1 MLHASRSL
9 IRTSSDHLHAA
20 TMIRNSSTATKHVFA
35 CVLGSGVAGS
45 SVAYHLT
52 KRNIKDVLLLERASG
67 VASPTGTSFHSPGLV
82 SASHPAHRYKPIL
95 AHSIELYSKLEEETG
110 VKIDFQPTGTIRLAT
125 NETRLAEFRKYV
137 NRDYYK
143 EGDVC
148 KTTLLTPDQVR
159 ELAPAVDHS
168 RVLGALHTTNDGT
181 ISARALTQALVVG
194 AKAGGAQVI
203 DGAIPRE
210 IRYDKEKGHW
220 IVALE
225 DGTLVTTRNLIN
237 AGGIWAN
244 DIARLSGHNLPVVV
258 VEHQYAVLTPN
269 KTPDNTPAII
279 DHDSTFYVRKSGDD
293 YLFGGFEPL
302 EKTVIREDWYKKGVP
317 TEGSKSIKADFSRLD
332 DAYKRACDLIPSLE
346 GAKIDAR
353 AAVFSMTPD
362 GYPLVGP
369 YDKNYWMSTGFL
381 DGVSS
386 GGGIGKYLA
395 DWIVDG
401 EPPAELFDTDA
412 SRYERWGDRKFFTER
427 SRETYSMYYNWSYTD
442 RLAGRPTDRISG
454 VYGRLKKD
462 GASFSFRNGWE
473 VANSFNMGVQ
483 NEEYLPTLI
492 REYEMVTNKC
502 GVIDLSWK
510 GKIEVKGR
518 DAEKLM
524 DYAIAS
530 QIPALGKIS
539 SGLMLTRHGGI
550 LGPMMIFHHDR
561 QRSAFILLT
570 EPERESRDLYWLR
583 RAAAEKQM
591 DVQVSIVSEYLASL
605 ALVGP
610 KSREVL
616 SALTKSDVSDEGFPQ
631 KSTRMIRLGPVGVV
645 CARSST
651 STGQLSFELFHNRAE
666 TAKLYHAVMGAGRDH
681 GIVNFGQAALN
692 MMRLEH
698 GYKIWGKELTLDT
711 NPFEC
716 GIGSL
721 VDFNKKEFIGR
732 ESALE
737 FSKKEFDASSRRL
750 ALITFDTEEGIV
762 LDDKYVP
769 SGNEV
774 IRIDGQEAR
783 VGQITSGAYNVRLQ
797 KPIAFAWIDNS
808 VGKNERLVVDIGDK
822 RLFATS
828 LETPTI
834 PPIQ

>member
-1 MLHASRSL
+1 MLRVSQSVVR
-9 IRTSSDHLHAA
+9 IRNENLNL
-20 TMIRNSSTATKHVFA
+20 IRNSSTKHVFA

-45 SVAYHLT
+45 SVAYHLV
-52 KRNIKDVLLLERASG
+52 KRNIKDILLLERASG
-67 VASPTGTSFHSPGLV
+67 VASPSGTSFHSPGLV
-82 SASHPAHRYKPIL
+82 AASHPAHRYKPIL
-95 AHSIELYSKLEEETG
+95 AHSVDLYSKLEQETG
-110 VKIDFQPTGTIRLAT
+110 VKIDFKQTGTLRLAT
-125 NETRLAEFRKYV
+125 NEARLAEFRKYV
-137 NRDYYK
+137 SRDYYK

-159 ELAPAVDHS
+159 ELSPALDHS
-168 RVLGALHTTNDGT
+168 KILGALHTTNDGS
-181 ISARALTQALVVG
+181 ISARGLTQAFVAG

-203 DGAIPRE
+203 DGAIPKH
-210 IRYDKEKGHW
+210 IFYDKEKGHW
-220 IVALE
+220 TILLE
-225 DGTLVTTRNLIN
+225 DGTTVYTRNLVN

-244 DIARLSGHNLPVVV
+244 DIARLSGYKLPVVV
-258 VEHQYAVLTPN
+258 VEHQYAVITPGSSPSE
-269 KTPDNTPAII
+269 TPSII
-279 DHDSTFYVRKSGDD
+279 DHDSAFYVRKSGDE
-293 YLFGGFEPL
+293 YLFGAFENS
-302 EKTVIREDWYKKGVP
+302 EKTVIREDWYKNGVP
-317 TEGSKSIKADFSRLD
+317 TGGSQTVKQDFSRVED
-332 DAYKRACDLIPSLE
+332 SFKRACELIPDLQ
-346 GAKIDAR
+346 GAKVDAR

-412 SRYERWGDRKFFTER
+412 SRYDRWGDRKLFTDR
-427 SRETYSMYYNWSYTD
+427 SRETYSTYYNWSYTD

-454 VYGRLKKD
+454 IYGRLKRD
-462 GASFSFRNGWE
+462 GANFLFRNGWE
-473 VANSFNMGVQ
+473 VANSFPIPGQ
-483 NEEYLPTLI
+483 EDEGYLPTLI

-502 GVIDLSWK
+502 GLIDLSWK
-510 GKIEVKGR
+510 GKIEVKGK

-524 DYAIAS
+524 DYALAS
-530 QIPALGKIS
+530 KIPPLGKIS
-539 SGLMLTRHGGI
+539 SGVMLTRRGNI
-550 LGPMMIFHHDR
+550 LAPLMVFHHDR
-561 QRSAFILLT
+561 HRSAFILLT

-583 RAAAEKQM
+583 RAAAEQQL
-591 DVQVSIVSEYLASL
+591 DVQVSLVSEYLASL

-651 STGQLSFELFHNRAE
+651 STGQLSYELFHNRAE
-666 TAKLYHAVMGAGRDH
+666 THKLYNAMMTAGKEH

-698 GYKIWGKELTLDT
+698 GYKIWARELTLDT

-716 GIGSL
+716 GLGSL

-732 ESALE
+732 SSALE
-737 FSKKEFDASSRRL
+737 LSKKEFKRRL
-750 ALITFDTEEGIV
+750 ALITFDVENGQSVDVKHI
-762 LDDKYVP
+762 P
-769 SGNEV
+769 IGNEV
-774 IRIDGQEAR
+774 IRRDGEEKR
-783 VGQITSGAYNVRLQ
+783 VGQITSGAYNVRVQ
-797 KPIAFAWIDNS
+797 KPIAFAWLDKS
-808 VGKNERLVVDIGDK
+808 VEPNERLVVDVGDA
-822 RLFATS
+822 RLIAAS
-828 LETPTI
+828 IETPTI